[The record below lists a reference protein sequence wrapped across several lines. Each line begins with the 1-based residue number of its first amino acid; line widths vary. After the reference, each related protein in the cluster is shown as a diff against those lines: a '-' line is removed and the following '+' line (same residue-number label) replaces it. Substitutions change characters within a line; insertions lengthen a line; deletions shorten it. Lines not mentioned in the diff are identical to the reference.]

1 MKVFKENQT
10 VTRKEGNNASSFNRG
25 ELDPM
30 GASASCYN
38 EETVFQIEGTV
49 KLITFEHS
57 KEVYGAYL
65 LKRNG
70 VNIGYVYN
78 DALTLVKEVS
88 KVVSNKE
95 LLIKYT
101 NLLNDVKQSIELYG
115 DGGFG
120 RPSGLYDR
128 ANVLEMIINDLEIK

>member
-1 MKVFKENQT
+1 MKVFKKNQT
-10 VTRKEGNNASSFNRG
+10 VTRKDDNNASDFNKG
-25 ELDPM
+25 ELDIM
-30 GASASCYN
+30 GAFASCYN

-49 KLITFEHS
+49 KLITFEYS
-57 KEVYGAYL
+57 KETYGAYL
-65 LKRNG
+65 LKRKG

-78 DALTLVKEVS
+78 DALTLVEETS

-120 RPSGLYDR
+120 RPSGLYNR